1 MTRGPGDLPPGGTS
15 APGAYVHVPFCAHR
29 CTYCSFVALEGK
41 REEGDFFEGVE
52 REIRKRG
59 GRGDFLE
66 GGEEAGR
73 SSGEAAAAG
82 GSAAIRAFDSVYF
95 GGGTPSYVDA
105 PRLGRLLGTLKEI
118 FGLSS
123 DVEITAE
130 ANPDDLDA
138 AKMSGL
144 QGIGVNRLS
153 VGVQSLVDA
162 ELVPLERRHDAAQAL
177 RAVRAAVGAF
187 GSVSADLMIGIP
199 GQTRESLRASLDG
212 LLEAGV
218 SHLSVYL
225 LEIEKAPRLVAL
237 KRAQPEAFADDDEM
251 ADRWLEVDER
261 LEKARLPRYELSNWA
276 KPGFESRHNLK
287 YWTLVPVLGF
297 GVAAHSFDGRRRY
310 ANTGMLAEY
319 LKRTAAG
326 ASPTVTS
333 EEDQEDF
340 LRRKEGL
347 MLGLRLSGGVPSSSF
362 EEIRKALPVASA
374 QRLGDAFAAE
384 LLEEV
389 SSPPRVRLTRKGVL
403 LSNEVFSALV

>member
-1 MTRGPGDLPPGGTS
+1 L
-15 APGAYVHVPFCAHR
+15 
-29 CTYCSFVALEGK
+29 
-41 REEGDFFEGVE
+41 E
-52 REIRKRG
+52 REVRSRG
-59 GRGDFLE
+59 RE
-66 GGEEAGR
+66 
-73 SSGEAAAAG
+73 AAG
-82 GSAAIRAFDSVYF
+82 GLKGFDTLYF

-105 PRLGRLLGTLKEI
+105 RRLGSLLGTFKEI

-138 AKMSGL
+138 AKISSL
-144 QGIGVNRLS
+144 QAIGINRLS
-153 VGVQSLVDA
+153 VGVQSLIDA
-162 ELVPLERRHDAAQAL
+162 ELVPLERRHDAVAAR
-177 RAVRAAVGAF
+177 RAVREAVAAF
-187 GSVSADLMIGIP
+187 GNVSADLMIGIP

-218 SHLSVYL
+218 AHLSVYL

-237 KRAQPEAFADDDEM
+237 KREHPELFADDDEM

-261 LEKARLPRYELSNWA
+261 LEKAGLPRYELSNWA
-276 KPGFESRHNLK
+276 RKGSESRHNLK

-297 GVAAHSFDGRRRY
+297 GVAAHSFDGEKRF

-326 ASPTVTS
+326 ASPIATFDET
-333 EEDQEDF
+333 EDSDF

-347 MLGLRLSGGVPSSSF
+347 MLRLRLAGGVPSSSF
-362 EEIRKALPVASA
+362 EEIRRALPEAA
-374 QRLGDAFAAE
+374 ALQLGDAFAAG